1 MWKRDVRAT
10 PLANGFYVSLKRED
24 MPLVHRRSWVILV
37 GEPLGEQV
45 PRVRWPVIRH
55 EIVGVRQSDDDLIV
69 RNFEL

>member
-10 PLANGFYVSLKRED
+10 PLTNGFYVSLKRED
-24 MPLVHRRSWVILV
+24 MPLFIGAVGSSSLV
-37 GEPLGEQV
+37 SLLASRYRECG
-45 PRVRWPVIRH
+45 PVIRH